1 MKKIKIYIAL
11 ALLFLTVGFA
21 GAQTASDAFNFS
33 QCYNEG
39 TARTLGMGNA
49 FTALGGDL
57 GALSLQPASSGVFG
71 HSEMTFTPSLAF
83 ATSQTNYLNTT
94 TNSSYTFIG
103 MSNFAA
109 VFHLENSGIN
119 FAISENRVRDFYS
132 VLSAHGT
139 TNESSWLSSQA
150 AGLTGYNSNGFN
162 STDPNAPFND
172 GISWEAV
179 NAWNAYLL
187 SNLPDSKVD
196 YLASTENIDEANK
209 SIYVGGN
216 LNQNQYVRTDGG
228 VYEISFNAGGNL
240 NDILYWGANL
250 NLQTLTYNVFRTYS
264 EQAQNVADFQ
274 DGFDF
279 FQSEYDQK
287 TSGTGFN
294 LKAGVIYRPTD
305 GLRIGAAIQT
315 PTWFTMQDQYRYYIE
330 SSFYTSDGTNK
341 KYGFD
346 GDIYSP
352 LGTYSYRMTSP
363 FRFNLGAAYTFG
375 NIALISAD
383 YDFANYSQMAM
394 NVYDRSSAIQADLSY
409 FADVNSQIKNYY
421 PIVHGFRIG
430 GEIKPVPM
438 IALRAGFQDYG
449 YFSGNNVA
457 AGFGSS
463 FYSLQKLLS
472 FGVGFNLSDAFFID
486 CAYQLKLNKAS
497 QDTFTCYNDYGDA
510 SSPVHAPVGNILK
523 DGNDKLL
530 LTVGFRF

>member
-1 MKKIKIYIAL
+1 
-11 ALLFLTVGFA
+11 
-21 GAQTASDAFNFS
+21 
-33 QCYNEG
+33 
-39 TARTLGMGNA
+39 
-49 FTALGGDL
+49 
-57 GALSLQPASSGVFG
+57 
-71 HSEMTFTPSLAF
+71 
-83 ATSQTNYLNTT
+83 
-94 TNSSYTFIG
+94 
-103 MSNFAA
+103 
-109 VFHLENSGIN
+109 
-119 FAISENRVRDFYS
+119 
-132 VLSAHGT
+132 
-139 TNESSWLSSQA
+139 
-150 AGLTGYNSNGFN
+150 
-162 STDPNAPFND
+162 
-172 GISWEAV
+172 
-179 NAWNAYLL
+179 
-187 SNLPDSKVD
+187 
-196 YLASTENIDEANK
+196 
-209 SIYVGGN
+209 
-216 LNQNQYVRTDGG
+216 
-228 VYEISFNAGGNL
+228 
-240 NDILYWGANL
+240 
-250 NLQTLTYNVFRTYS
+250 
-264 EQAQNVADFQ
+264 
-274 DGFDF
+274 
-279 FQSEYDQK
+279 
-287 TSGTGFN
+287 
-294 LKAGVIYRPTD
+294 
-305 GLRIGAAIQT
+305 
-315 PTWFTMQDQYRYYIE
+315 MQDQYRYYIE
-330 SSFYTSDGTNK
+330 SSFYTADGTNK

-394 NVYDRSSAIQADLSY
+394 NVYDRSSAIQADVSY

-457 AGFGSS
+457 AGSGSS

-530 LTVGFRF
+530 LTVGLRF